1 MVGRG
6 HNGSS
11 RTKEKEV
18 LNLGFV
24 SLGWRGG
31 VDLRHIQQI
40 KPARIGGWLDVG
52 SEGHRRI
59 QG

>member
-1 MVGRG
+1 MDGRG
-6 HNGSS
+6 HNRSS

-24 SLGWRGG
+24 SLGWRGRVG
-31 VDLRHIQQI
+31 LRYIQQI
-40 KPARIGGWLDVG
+40 KPEGIGGWLDVG
-52 SEGHRRI
+52 SEGHRKI